1 MALRKNKMVEQ
12 IVETVVGGVKS
23 PQRLDVGALWFGKR
37 FMETNRQEF
46 STCSRRAGI
55 TVMDR
60 MSPEATAAIMG
71 ELESG
76 FASPG
81 ATFGKRPNYRLGI
94 YPRHH

>member
-12 IVETVVGGVKS
+12 VVETVVGGVKS
-23 PQRLDVGALWFGKR
+23 PQRLDVGALWLGK
-37 FMETNRQEF
+37 TNRQEF

-55 TVMDR
+55 TVMYI